1 MFVFAI
7 AIVFVIAS
15 DIVYAANEGHNVVTF
30 FCNLN
35 QISFVALSVISFWNE
50 IFWNVYFQVLYFLL
64 REKHKSYSLL
74 EDRRVRN
81 YELYLS
87 K

>member
-1 MFVFAI
+1 MFVFVIAI
-7 AIVFVIAS
+7 VIVFVIVS
-15 DIVYAANEGHNVVTF
+15 VIVYAANKGHNAVTF

-35 QISFVALSVISFWNE
+35 QISFVALSVILFWNE
-50 IFWNVYFQVLYFLL
+50 NLWNIYFQVLYFLL

-81 YELYLS
+81 L
-87 K
+87 